1 MTIRNIMIALGFE
14 VDDKSVSN
22 AEKTIDG
29 LKSMAAK
36 ALGALGVAFSLQG
49 LNEIAEEYGAIN
61 NQIRSATEGMGEQAE
76 IQQQILKAAQNSR
89 TAYGDTAKF
98 VGNLVQSNKDLF
110 GSVDEVAQYAE
121 LSNKL
126 FRSAG
131 KSSEQVAQMQEALN
145 QSFARGVVDTETM
158 SRLLEESP
166 EAIKLLEKE
175 VGASKEQFEEM
186 ASAGQITVAD
196 LKNAIVNNADE
207 INRAFGNVNMT
218 VSDALLNIRNQWGV
232 WVAKIND
239 QYKITD
245 RLSRLLVT
253 IFGKL
258 MNWLDKAV
266 AFIDKL
272 SNQLGGIEN
281 LLKLIAIA
289 AGSIWLALN
298 AGKIMGFLK
307 EIPAILKGIR
317 ALLSS
322 IKLTTVAMVAVI
334 ALIALAIDDLIA
346 FMNGDASVIGT
357 FFEKMGIDAD
367 AAREKIGAF
376 INGAKELLGKLIDL
390 LGKGFSAVK
399 DFLGDIWSQN
409 GDKIKNIIDGLI
421 EIIGK
426 IITILGKA
434 FSAAKEFLG
443 NFWEANG
450 DRILSAIGSFVDGI
464 SGALSGLIEVF
475 GGVIDFINSV
485 FSGDWEGA
493 WEAIKEIGVG
503 IWNTISSLW
512 EGFWDGLFSI
522 FDGVIDNIKNG
533 FQSFVDWLADKFS
546 WITDGLN
553 KIKDAWNWLKDSPVG
568 EFVGG
573 VKDTVSNALDSAGD
587 FLFGNPDEP
596 KPATVATSARG
607 GNRTN
612 NVNQNINIQN
622 TFCGSDRE
630 MQQKGADMMG
640 KAANDTFDEA
650 AKGLATGR

>member
-14 VDDKSVSN
+14 VDDNSVSK

-29 LKSMAAK
+29 IKSMAAK
-36 ALGALGVAFSLQG
+36 ALGALGIAFSLTG

-76 IQQQILKAAQNSR
+76 IQQKILKAANNSR

-98 VGNLVQSNKDLF
+98 VGNLVQSSSDLF
-110 GSVDEVAQYAE
+110 GSVDEAAQYAE
-121 LSNKL
+121 LTNKL

-131 KSSEQVAQMQEALN
+131 KSSEQVAEMQDALN

-207 INRAFGNVNMT
+207 INRSFNNVDMT

-266 AFIDKL
+266 AFVDKL
-272 SNQLGGIEN
+272 ADKLGGFEN

-289 AGSIWLALN
+289 AGSIWLGLN
-298 AGKIMGFLK
+298 AGKIMGFLGK
-307 EIPAILKGIR
+307 IPGMLKGITSVLNPIHLKTM
-317 ALLSS
+317 AL
-322 IKLTTVAMVAVI
+322 VAVI

-346 FMNGDASVIGT
+346 FMNGDASIIGV
-357 FFEKMGIDAD
+357 FFEKMGIDSD

-399 DFLGDIWSQN
+399 DFLGNIWSQN
-409 GDKIKNIIDGLI
+409 GDKIKNIIGGLV
-421 EIIGK
+421 EIIKK

-443 NFWEANG
+443 NFWETNG

-464 SGALSGLIEVF
+464 SGALSGLIDVF
-475 GGVIDFINSV
+475 SGIIDFINSV

-512 EGFWDGLFSI
+512 EGFWDGIFSI
-522 FDGVIDNIKNG
+522 FDGIIDNIKDG

-546 WITDGLN
+546 WLRMDL
-553 KIKDAWNWLKDSPVG
+553 IKSKTHG
-568 EFVGG
+568 
-573 VKDTVSNALDSAGD
+573 
-587 FLFGNPDEP
+587 
-596 KPATVATSARG
+596 
-607 GNRTN
+607 
-612 NVNQNINIQN
+612 
-622 TFCGSDRE
+622 
-630 MQQKGADMMG
+630 
-640 KAANDTFDEA
+640 
-650 AKGLATGR
+650 TG

>member
-14 VDDKSVSN
+14 VDDNSVSK

-29 LKSMAAK
+29 IKSMAAK
-36 ALGALGVAFSLQG
+36 ALGALGIAFSLTG

-76 IQQQILKAAQNSR
+76 IQQKILKAANNSR

-98 VGNLVQSNKDLF
+98 VGNLVQSSSDLF
-110 GSVDEVAQYAE
+110 GSVDEAAQYAE
-121 LSNKL
+121 LTNKL

-131 KSSEQVAQMQEALN
+131 KSSEQVAEMQEALN

-196 LKNAIVNNADE
+196 LKNAIVHNADE
-207 INRAFGNVNMT
+207 INRAFGNVDMT

-266 AFIDKL
+266 AFVDKIADKL
-272 SNQLGGIEN
+272 GGFEN

-289 AGSIWLALN
+289 AGSIWLGLN
-298 AGKIMGFLK
+298 AGKIMGFLGK
-307 EIPAILKGIR
+307 IPGMLKGITSVLNPIHLKTM
-317 ALLSS
+317 AL
-322 IKLTTVAMVAVI
+322 VAVI

-346 FMNGDASVIGT
+346 FMNGDASIIGV
-357 FFEKMGIDAD
+357 FFEKMGIDSD

-376 INGAKELLGKLIDL
+376 INGAQELLGKLIDL

-399 DFLGDIWSQN
+399 DFLGNIWSQN
-409 GDKIKNIIDGLI
+409 GDKIKNIIGGLI

-426 IITILGKA
+426 IITFLGKA

-475 GGVIDFINSV
+475 SGVIDFINSV

-522 FDGVIDNIKNG
+522 FDGIIDSIKSG
-533 FQSFVDWLADKFS
+533 FQSFVDWLADKF
-546 WITDGLN
+546 TGLRM
-553 KIKDAWNWLKDSPVG
+553 A
-568 EFVGG
+568 
-573 VKDTVSNALDSAGD
+573 
-587 FLFGNPDEP
+587 
-596 KPATVATSARG
+596 
-607 GNRTN
+607 
-612 NVNQNINIQN
+612 
-622 TFCGSDRE
+622 
-630 MQQKGADMMG
+630 
-640 KAANDTFDEA
+640 
-650 AKGLATGR
+650 

>member
-36 ALGALGVAFSLQG
+36 ALGALGVAFSLQS

-76 IQQQILKAAQNSR
+76 IQQKILKAANNSR

-98 VGNLVQSNKDLF
+98 VGNLVQSSSDLF
-110 GSVDEVAQYAE
+110 GSVDEAAQYAE
-121 LSNKL
+121 LTNKL

-207 INRAFGNVNMT
+207 INRAFNNVDMT

-266 AFIDKL
+266 AFVDKL
-272 SNQLGGIEN
+272 ADKLGGFEN

-289 AGSIWLALN
+289 AGSIWLGLN
-298 AGKIMGFLK
+298 AGKIMGFLGK
-307 EIPAILKGIR
+307 IPGMLKGITSVLNPIHLKTM
-317 ALLSS
+317 AL
-322 IKLTTVAMVAVI
+322 VAVI

-346 FMNGDASVIGT
+346 FMNGDASIIGV
-357 FFEKMGIDAD
+357 FFEKNGHRLRCSQGENRGLYQWSQRIAGEAD
-367 AAREKIGAF
+367 RLTRKRIFSGQGFPRQHLVTEWGQDKKYHRRSYRDYRKDHHHSGKSILGGQR
-376 INGAKELLGKLIDL
+376 ISRELLG
-390 LGKGFSAVK
+390 GKRGSHPVRYRQFCR
-399 DFLGDIWSQN
+399 W
-409 GDKIKNIIDGLI
+409 
-421 EIIGK
+421 
-426 IITILGKA
+426 
-434 FSAAKEFLG
+434 
-443 NFWEANG
+443 NF
-450 DRILSAIGSFVDGI
+450 RSP
-464 SGALSGLIEVF
+464 
-475 GGVIDFINSV
+475 
-485 FSGDWEGA
+485 
-493 WEAIKEIGVG
+493 
-503 IWNTISSLW
+503 
-512 EGFWDGLFSI
+512 FW
-522 FDGVIDNIKNG
+522 
-533 FQSFVDWLADKFS
+533 
-546 WITDGLN
+546 
-553 KIKDAWNWLKDSPVG
+553 
-568 EFVGG
+568 
-573 VKDTVSNALDSAGD
+573 LD
-587 FLFGNPDEP
+587 
-596 KPATVATSARG
+596 
-607 GNRTN
+607 
-612 NVNQNINIQN
+612 
-622 TFCGSDRE
+622 
-630 MQQKGADMMG
+630 
-640 KAANDTFDEA
+640 
-650 AKGLATGR
+650 

>member
-29 LKSMAAK
+29 IKSMAAK
-36 ALGALGVAFSLQG
+36 ALGALGVALSLQG

-253 IFGKL
+253 IF
-258 MNWLDKAV
+258 
-266 AFIDKL
+266 
-272 SNQLGGIEN
+272 
-281 LLKLIAIA
+281 
-289 AGSIWLALN
+289 
-298 AGKIMGFLK
+298 
-307 EIPAILKGIR
+307 
-317 ALLSS
+317 
-322 IKLTTVAMVAVI
+322 
-334 ALIALAIDDLIA
+334 
-346 FMNGDASVIGT
+346 
-357 FFEKMGIDAD
+357 
-367 AAREKIGAF
+367 
-376 INGAKELLGKLIDL
+376 
-390 LGKGFSAVK
+390 
-399 DFLGDIWSQN
+399 
-409 GDKIKNIIDGLI
+409 
-421 EIIGK
+421 
-426 IITILGKA
+426 
-434 FSAAKEFLG
+434 
-443 NFWEANG
+443 
-450 DRILSAIGSFVDGI
+450 
-464 SGALSGLIEVF
+464 
-475 GGVIDFINSV
+475 
-485 FSGDWEGA
+485 
-493 WEAIKEIGVG
+493 
-503 IWNTISSLW
+503 
-512 EGFWDGLFSI
+512 
-522 FDGVIDNIKNG
+522 
-533 FQSFVDWLADKFS
+533 
-546 WITDGLN
+546 
-553 KIKDAWNWLKDSPVG
+553 
-568 EFVGG
+568 
-573 VKDTVSNALDSAGD
+573 
-587 FLFGNPDEP
+587 
-596 KPATVATSARG
+596 
-607 GNRTN
+607 
-612 NVNQNINIQN
+612 
-622 TFCGSDRE
+622 
-630 MQQKGADMMG
+630 
-640 KAANDTFDEA
+640 
-650 AKGLATGR
+650 

>member
-29 LKSMAAK
+29 IKSMAAK
-36 ALGALGVAFSLQG
+36 ALGALGVALSLQG

-298 AGKIMGFLK
+298 AGKIMGFLNG
-307 EIPAILKGIR
+307 IPAILKGIR

-475 GGVIDFINSV
+475 SGVIDFINSV

-522 FDGVIDNIKNG
+522 FDSVIDNIKNG

-573 VKDTVSNALDSAGD
+573 VKDTVSNALDSASD

-596 KPATVATSARG
+596 QPATVAASAG

-622 TFCGSDRE
+622 TFNGSDRE

-650 AKGLATGR
+650 AKGLSTGR

>member
-76 IQQQILKAAQNSR
+76 IQQQILKAANNSR

-110 GSVDEVAQYAE
+110 GSVDEAAQYAE
-121 LSNKL
+121 LTNKL
-126 FRSAG
+126 YRSAG
-131 KSSEQVAQMQEALN
+131 KSSEQVAEMQEALN

-158 SRLLEESP
+158 SRLLEEAP
-166 EAIKLLEKE
+166 EAVKLLEKE

-266 AFIDKL
+266 AFVDKL
-272 SNQLGGIEN
+272 ADKLGGFEN

-289 AGSIWLALN
+289 AGSIWLGLN
-298 AGKIMGFLK
+298 AGKIMGFLGK
-307 EIPAILKGIR
+307 IPGMLKGITSVLNPIHLKTM
-317 ALLSS
+317 AL
-322 IKLTTVAMVAVI
+322 VAVI

-346 FMNGDASVIGT
+346 FMNGDASIIGV
-357 FFEKMGIDAD
+357 FFEKMGIDSD
-367 AAREKIGAF
+367 VAREKIGAF

-399 DFLGDIWSQN
+399 DFLGNIWSQN
-409 GDKIKNIIDGLI
+409 GDKIKNIIGGLI

-475 GGVIDFINSV
+475 SGVIDFINSV

-512 EGFWDGLFSI
+512 EGFWDGIFSI
-522 FDGVIDNIKNG
+522 FDGIIDNIKDG

-546 WITDGLN
+546 WVTDGLN

-587 FLFGNPDEP
+587 FLFGNPDNLQ
-596 KPATVATSARG
+596 PATIAASAGG

-622 TFCGSDRE
+622 TFNGSDRE

>member
-76 IQQQILKAAQNSR
+76 IQQQILKAANNSR

-110 GSVDEVAQYAE
+110 GSVDEAAQYAE
-121 LSNKL
+121 LTNKL
-126 FRSAG
+126 YRSAG
-131 KSSEQVAQMQEALN
+131 KSSEQVAEMQEALN

-158 SRLLEESP
+158 SRLLEEAP
-166 EAIKLLEKE
+166 EAVKLLEKE

-266 AFIDKL
+266 AFVDKL
-272 SNQLGGIEN
+272 ADKLGGFEN

-289 AGSIWLALN
+289 AGSIWLGLN
-298 AGKIMGFLK
+298 AGKIMGFLGK
-307 EIPAILKGIR
+307 IPGMLKGITSVLNPIHLKTM
-317 ALLSS
+317 AL
-322 IKLTTVAMVAVI
+322 VAVI

-346 FMNGDASVIGT
+346 FMNGDASIIGV
-357 FFEKMGIDAD
+357 FFEKMGIDSD
-367 AAREKIGAF
+367 VAREKIGTF

-399 DFLGDIWSQN
+399 DFLGNIWSQN
-409 GDKIKNIIDGLI
+409 GDKIKNIIGGLI

-450 DRILSAIGSFVDGI
+450 DRILSAI
-464 SGALSGLIEVF
+464 
-475 GGVIDFINSV
+475 DFINSV
-485 FSGDWEGA
+485 LSGDWEGA

-512 EGFWDGLFSI
+512 EGFWDGIFSI
-522 FDGVIDNIKNG
+522 FDGIIDNIKDG

-546 WITDGLN
+546 WVTDGLN

-587 FLFGNPDEP
+587 FLFGNPDNP
-596 KPATVATSARG
+596 QPATIAASAGG

-622 TFCGSDRE
+622 TFNGSDRE

>member
-14 VDDKSVSN
+14 VDDNSVSK

-29 LKSMAAK
+29 IKSMAAK
-36 ALGALGVAFSLQG
+36 ALGALGIAFSLTG

-76 IQQQILKAAQNSR
+76 IQQKILKAANNSR

-98 VGNLVQSNKDLF
+98 VGNLVQSSSDLF
-110 GSVDEVAQYAE
+110 GSVDEAAQYAE
-121 LSNKL
+121 LTNKL

-131 KSSEQVAQMQEALN
+131 KSSEQVAEMQDALN

-207 INRAFGNVNMT
+207 INRSFNNVDMT

-266 AFIDKL
+266 AFVDKL
-272 SNQLGGIEN
+272 ADKLGGFEN

-289 AGSIWLALN
+289 AGSIWLGLN
-298 AGKIMGFLK
+298 AGKIMGFLGK
-307 EIPAILKGIR
+307 IPGMLKGITSVLNPIHLKTM
-317 ALLSS
+317 AL
-322 IKLTTVAMVAVI
+322 VAVI

-346 FMNGDASVIGT
+346 FMNGDASIIGV
-357 FFEKMGIDAD
+357 FFEKMGIDSD

-399 DFLGDIWSQN
+399 DFLGNIWSQN
-409 GDKIKNIIDGLI
+409 GDKIKNIIGGLV
-421 EIIGK
+421 EIIKK

-443 NFWEANG
+443 NFWETNG

-464 SGALSGLIEVF
+464 SGALSGLIDVF
-475 GGVIDFINSV
+475 SGIIDFINSV

-512 EGFWDGLFSI
+512 EGFWDGIFSI
-522 FDGVIDNIKNG
+522 FDGIIDNIKDG

-546 WITDGLN
+546 WVTDGLN

-573 VKDTVSNALDSAGD
+573 VKDKASEAWDSAVD
-587 FLFGNPDEP
+587 FFTGNSNNPQ
-596 KPATVATSARG
+596 PATVAASAGG

-622 TFCGSDRE
+622 TFNGSDRE

-640 KAANDTFDEA
+640 KAATDVWGEA
-650 AKGLATGR
+650 DKALATGR

>member
-29 LKSMAAK
+29 IKSMAAK
-36 ALGALGVAFSLQG
+36 ALGALGVALSLQG

-196 LKNAIVNNADE
+196 LKNAIVNNAYE

-289 AGSIWLALN
+289 AGSSWLALN

-307 EIPAILKGIR
+307 GIPAIL
-317 ALLSS
+317 
-322 IKLTTVAMVAVI
+322 
-334 ALIALAIDDLIA
+334 
-346 FMNGDASVIGT
+346 
-357 FFEKMGIDAD
+357 
-367 AAREKIGAF
+367 
-376 INGAKELLGKLIDL
+376 
-390 LGKGFSAVK
+390 
-399 DFLGDIWSQN
+399 
-409 GDKIKNIIDGLI
+409 
-421 EIIGK
+421 
-426 IITILGKA
+426 
-434 FSAAKEFLG
+434 
-443 NFWEANG
+443 
-450 DRILSAIGSFVDGI
+450 
-464 SGALSGLIEVF
+464 
-475 GGVIDFINSV
+475 
-485 FSGDWEGA
+485 
-493 WEAIKEIGVG
+493 
-503 IWNTISSLW
+503 
-512 EGFWDGLFSI
+512 
-522 FDGVIDNIKNG
+522 
-533 FQSFVDWLADKFS
+533 
-546 WITDGLN
+546 
-553 KIKDAWNWLKDSPVG
+553 
-568 EFVGG
+568 
-573 VKDTVSNALDSAGD
+573 
-587 FLFGNPDEP
+587 
-596 KPATVATSARG
+596 
-607 GNRTN
+607 
-612 NVNQNINIQN
+612 
-622 TFCGSDRE
+622 
-630 MQQKGADMMG
+630 
-640 KAANDTFDEA
+640 
-650 AKGLATGR
+650 

>member
-76 IQQQILKAAQNSR
+76 IQQQILKAANNSR

-110 GSVDEVAQYAE
+110 GSVDEAAQYAE
-121 LSNKL
+121 LTNKL

-131 KSSEQVAQMQEALN
+131 KSSEQVAEMQEALN

-158 SRLLEESP
+158 SRLLEEAP
-166 EAIKLLEKE
+166 EAVKLLEKE

-266 AFIDKL
+266 AFVDKL
-272 SNQLGGIEN
+272 ADKLGGFEN

-289 AGSIWLALN
+289 AGSIWLGLN
-298 AGKIMGFLK
+298 AGKIMGFLGK
-307 EIPAILKGIR
+307 IPGMLKGITSVLNPIHLKTM
-317 ALLSS
+317 AL
-322 IKLTTVAMVAVI
+322 VAVI

-346 FMNGDASVIGT
+346 FMNGDASIIGV
-357 FFEKMGIDAD
+357 FFEKMGIDSD
-367 AAREKIGAF
+367 VAREKIGAF

-399 DFLGDIWSQN
+399 DFLGNIWSQN
-409 GDKIKNIIDGLI
+409 GDKIKNIIGGLI

-475 GGVIDFINSV
+475 SGVIDFINSV
-485 FSGDWEGA
+485 FSGDW
-493 WEAIKEIGVG
+493 
-503 IWNTISSLW
+503 
-512 EGFWDGLFSI
+512 
-522 FDGVIDNIKNG
+522 
-533 FQSFVDWLADKFS
+533 
-546 WITDGLN
+546 
-553 KIKDAWNWLKDSPVG
+553 
-568 EFVGG
+568 GG
-573 VKDTVSNALDSAGD
+573 RMGSNQ
-587 FLFGNPDEP
+587 
-596 KPATVATSARG
+596 
-607 GNRTN
+607 GNRCRN
-612 NVNQNINIQN
+612 LEHHLILV
-622 TFCGSDRE
+622 
-630 MQQKGADMMG
+630 
-640 KAANDTFDEA
+640 
-650 AKGLATGR
+650 GRLLGWNFQYF

>member
-29 LKSMAAK
+29 IKSMAAK
-36 ALGALGVAFSLQG
+36 ALGALGVALSLQG

-281 LLKLIAIA
+281 LLKLIAIC
-289 AGSIWLALN
+289 
-298 AGKIMGFLK
+298 
-307 EIPAILKGIR
+307 
-317 ALLSS
+317 LLYTS
-322 IKLTTVAMVAVI
+322 
-334 ALIALAIDDLIA
+334 
-346 FMNGDASVIGT
+346 
-357 FFEKMGIDAD
+357 D
-367 AAREKIGAF
+367 AAD
-376 INGAKELLGKLIDL
+376 EL
-390 LGKGFSAVK
+390 
-399 DFLGDIWSQN
+399 
-409 GDKIKNIIDGLI
+409 
-421 EIIGK
+421 
-426 IITILGKA
+426 
-434 FSAAKEFLG
+434 
-443 NFWEANG
+443 
-450 DRILSAIGSFVDGI
+450 
-464 SGALSGLIEVF
+464 
-475 GGVIDFINSV
+475 
-485 FSGDWEGA
+485 
-493 WEAIKEIGVG
+493 
-503 IWNTISSLW
+503 
-512 EGFWDGLFSI
+512 
-522 FDGVIDNIKNG
+522 
-533 FQSFVDWLADKFS
+533 
-546 WITDGLN
+546 
-553 KIKDAWNWLKDSPVG
+553 
-568 EFVGG
+568 
-573 VKDTVSNALDSAGD
+573 
-587 FLFGNPDEP
+587 
-596 KPATVATSARG
+596 
-607 GNRTN
+607 
-612 NVNQNINIQN
+612 
-622 TFCGSDRE
+622 
-630 MQQKGADMMG
+630 
-640 KAANDTFDEA
+640 
-650 AKGLATGR
+650 